1 MHGSELST
9 SVREA
14 LPSDAQRIASLGL
27 QLGYEVPVAH
37 VQRFME
43 TLRDSEALFV
53 AVVPRAG
60 VIGWVSIAESHTL
73 TASAR
78 AEIHGLVVED
88 EFRGHGIGRALVAA
102 AEAWARRRGCT
113 ALRLLSNVIR
123 ERAHDF
129 YRDLGY
135 DVLKTEHVFQKTL

>member
-14 LPSDAQRIASLGL
+14 LPSDAQRIASLSL
-27 QLGYEVPVAH
+27 QLGYEVPLTH
-37 VQRFME
+37 VERFMK
-43 TLRDSEALFV
+43 TLRESEALFV

-60 VIGWVSIAESHTL
+60 VVGWVSLAESHTL
-73 TASAR
+73 TSSAR

-113 ALRLLSNVIR
+113 SLRLLSNVIR

-135 DVLKTEHVFQKTL
+135 DVLKSEYVFQKTL